1 MNNEANQ
8 IYNLDDLVL
17 NVNKFYDTSKNNLDE
32 WDDFLNVLTEGRS
45 YQKEAILSA
54 IYYLIDDNVP
64 NLKTLAYSNF
74 ANNQVL
80 KSKYNNNFSEFESDL
95 QIPDKK
101 YATIDLATGTGKS
114 YVLYGISQI
123 LLGIG
128 FIERVLLLCPSTTI
142 EFELTKKFNELNQ
155 DKTLSS
161 LIPAEAIIKT
171 PRIIDANVSVRT
183 GDICIENIHS
193 VYEKT
198 GSSIDDSFS
207 GTGMNTLV
215 LNDEAHHIFNSVNY
229 SGKNE
234 KNELKKWKEFLLSD
248 KYNFKYM
255 IGTTGTAYIENEY
268 FSDVIYRYSL
278 NKAIEDRIVKNI
290 NYVLKDDEISE
301 NEKFIKIYQ
310 NHCDYKKMYSKIKPI
325 TIFVTKDKQNCK
337 IVTDKLKGYLKKF
350 ENISDEEADKKV
362 LIVTSAPEHKNN
374 VTILRKVDNIDNDVE
389 WIVSVSMLTEGWD
402 VKNVFQI
409 VPWEDRAF
417 NSKLL
422 ISQVLGRGLRIPT
435 EYQSPQPSVTIF
447 NHASWTKNIKSLVD
461 QVLEISDRITSNI
474 IVNGKR
480 SKYNFELYNINY
492 EKALIEKDHKKNKT
506 FDYSRMQ
513 KEGIKLESQVLKYNK
528 VVEFTDILENKIIE
542 KQFEINEETYTVD
555 EVVDKIYDEFQLR
568 EWEGITL
575 KLGTEK
581 YTKNNLP
588 PRSEIK
594 KIVLNSMK
602 KVGIEGELLTVKNR
616 NSILKAFNTLLRQN
630 GKTVEYINVEKDL
643 ESVKTDTMASQS
655 TNILNLKKG
664 DTTVFHSN
672 EWREELDGKNIV
684 VFEKTLEDGT
694 LPRQSTYEINVNN
707 FKTPVDLVIV
717 NGSPER
723 KFVSKL
729 FENNTSSIIDSW
741 IKSRDKN
748 FYSINYTWRKN
759 GHQISNASFNPDF
772 FIKLNEENM
781 DIIVVV
787 EIKDDGDDSDE
798 NKAKYKYALE
808 HFEDL
813 NYKLEKSDIK
823 QKYIFHFL
831 SPISYNA
838 FFEYLENHKI
848 EQFKC
853 DLENLLEEN

>member
-1 MNNEANQ
+1 MNSEVNQ

-17 NVNKFYDTSKNNLDE
+17 HVNKYYDTSKYVLEE
-32 WDDFLNVLTEGRS
+32 WEDFLNVLTEGRS

-54 IYYLIDDNVP
+54 IYYLIDDNIP
-64 NLKTLAYSNF
+64 NLKTLAYNNF
-74 ANNQVL
+74 TKNQNL
-80 KSKYNNNFSEFESDL
+80 KSKYNDNFSEFESNL
-95 QIPDKK
+95 QLPNKK

-142 EFELTKKFNELNQ
+142 EFELTKKFKELSQN
-155 DKTLSS
+155 KTLSS
-161 LIPAEAIIKT
+161 LIPDDAIIKI

-193 VYEKT
+193 VYGNT
-198 GSSIDDSFS
+198 GSSIDDSFNN
-207 GTGMNTLV
+207 TGMNTLV
-215 LNDEAHHIFNSVNY
+215 LNDEAHHIFNNVNY

-234 KNELKKWKEFLLSD
+234 KSELKKWKEFLLNE
-248 KYNFKYM
+248 KYKFKYM

-268 FSDVIYRYSL
+268 FCDVIYRYSL

-301 NEKFIKIYQ
+301 NEKFIKIYK
-310 NHCDYKKMYSKIKPI
+310 NHCDYKKLYSKLKPI
-325 TIFVTKDKQNCK
+325 TIFVTKDKQNCN
-337 IVTDKLKGYLKKF
+337 IVAHKLREYLKKF
-350 ENISDEEADKKV
+350 ENISDEEANKKV

-374 VTILRKVDNIDNDVE
+374 VAILRKVDNIDNVVE
-389 WIVSVSMLTEGWD
+389 WIISVSMLTEGWD

-422 ISQVLGRGLRIPT
+422 ISQVLGRGLRIPV
-435 EYQSPQPSVTIF
+435 EYQSPQPVVTIF

-474 IVNGKR
+474 IERGKR
-480 SKYNFELYNINY
+480 SKYNFDLYNINY
-492 EKALIEKDHKKNKT
+492 EKVLIEKEHKKNKI

-513 KEGIKLESQVLKYNK
+513 KEGIRLESQVLKYNK

-568 EWEGITL
+568 EWEGIIL
-575 KLGTEK
+575 KLGSER

-588 PRSEIK
+588 PRNEIK
-594 KIVLNSMK
+594 KIILKSMN
-602 KVGIEGELLTVKNR
+602 KVGIEGELLTIKNR

-630 GKTVEYINVEKDL
+630 GKTIEYVNVEKDL
-643 ESVKTDTMASQS
+643 EVIKTNKMASQS

-664 DTTVFHSN
+664 DATVFHSN
-672 EWREELDGKNIV
+672 EWHHELDGKNIV
-684 VFEKTLEDGT
+684 IFEKILEDGT

-707 FKTPVDLVIV
+707 FKTPVDLVIA

-723 KFVSKL
+723 KFLLKL
-729 FENNTSSIIDSW
+729 FDNDTSNVISSW
-741 IKSRDKN
+741 VKSRDKN
-748 FYSINYTWRKN
+748 FYSISYTWRKN
-759 GHQISNASFNPDF
+759 GHQMSNLSFNPDF
-772 FIKLNEENM
+772 FIKLDDDNI
-781 DIIVVV
+781 DTIVVV
-787 EIKDDGDDSDE
+787 EIKDDGDDNDE

-808 HFEDL
+808 HFENL
-813 NYKLEKSDIK
+813 NYKLEKCGIN
-823 QKYIFHFL
+823 QKYVFHFL
-831 SPISYNA
+831 SPISYNV

>member
-1 MNNEANQ
+1 
-8 IYNLDDLVL
+8 
-17 NVNKFYDTSKNNLDE
+17 
-32 WDDFLNVLTEGRS
+32 
-45 YQKEAILSA
+45 
-54 IYYLIDDNVP
+54 
-64 NLKTLAYSNF
+64 
-74 ANNQVL
+74 
-80 KSKYNNNFSEFESDL
+80 
-95 QIPDKK
+95 
-101 YATIDLATGTGKS
+101 
-114 YVLYGISQI
+114 
-123 LLGIG
+123 
-128 FIERVLLLCPSTTI
+128 
-142 EFELTKKFNELNQ
+142 
-155 DKTLSS
+155 
-161 LIPAEAIIKT
+161 
-171 PRIIDANVSVRT
+171 
-183 GDICIENIHS
+183 
-193 VYEKT
+193 
-198 GSSIDDSFS
+198 
-207 GTGMNTLV
+207 
-215 LNDEAHHIFNSVNY
+215 
-229 SGKNE
+229 
-234 KNELKKWKEFLLSD
+234 
-248 KYNFKYM
+248 
-255 IGTTGTAYIENEY
+255 
-268 FSDVIYRYSL
+268 
-278 NKAIEDRIVKNI
+278 
-290 NYVLKDDEISE
+290 
-301 NEKFIKIYQ
+301 
-310 NHCDYKKMYSKIKPI
+310 MYSKIKPI